1 VSVSP
6 HPAHAQI
13 DQLLLEVGTSDPR
26 EAVRRK
32 ARALITLFCEQFGE
46 PTIPIDVYVL
56 ASMLGIHRSEE
67 SPIYSPDAEL
77 TPDGSG
83 GVVMRVNSD
92 RPETRQRFSVGH
104 EISHTF
110 FPGYELKV
118 QCRPD
123 PLLRDRDAP
132 GDYLETLCDI
142 GAAELL
148 LPIPWFTNEAAE
160 VRTAQALVSLATRY
174 KASREA
180 ALRRFAETHAAS
192 VATLFLSWKLKP
204 TEISSLGS
212 EQKNLF
218 GIDPREE
225 AWAARQ
231 LRLDYAIP
239 SERFA
244 ETGFF
249 LPKDKSLDLEGPL
262 QQAAN
267 GTCAEGEADLDLG
280 AARGR
285 YRVMGVPLYTPSDE
299 RGPNGEM
306 ALAAVIEPIKVKA
319 LKKKTQAE
327 GPGLF

>member
-1 VSVSP
+1 MSVSNP
-6 HPAHAQI
+6 TQAQI
-13 DQLLLEVGTSDPR
+13 DQLLQEVGTSDPR

-32 ARALITLFCEQFGE
+32 ARALISLFCAQFGE
-46 PTIPIDVYVL
+46 PTMPIDVHVI
-56 ASMLGIHRSEE
+56 ASMLGIHYSEGP
-67 SPIYSPDAEL
+67 PIHSPDAEL
-77 TPDGSG
+77 APDGSG
-83 GVVMRVNSD
+83 GVIMRVNPD

-123 PLLRDRDAP
+123 PRLRDCNTPEDF
-132 GDYLETLCDI
+132 LETLCDI

-148 LPIPWFTNEAAE
+148 LPIPWFANDGAA
-160 VRTAQALVSLATRY
+160 VRTSQDLVSLAIRY

-180 ALRRFAETHAAS
+180 TLRRFAETHAAS

-204 TEISSLGS
+204 TEVPSFNP
-212 EQKNLF
+212 EQRNLF

-244 ETGFF
+244 ATGVF

-262 QQAAN
+262 QQAAY
-267 GTCAEGEADLDLG
+267 GRCAEGEASLDLG

-285 YRVMGVPLYTPSDE
+285 YRVMAVPLYTPPGE
-299 RGPNGEM
+299 RGPKGEL
-306 ALAAVIEPIKVKA
+306 ALAAVIEPIQVNPVR
-319 LKKKTQAE
+319 KKKAQVDE
-327 GPGLF
+327 PGLF